1 MRGSSYIQA
10 RPTGYYLRIRVP
22 HHLRPVLG
30 REIVRSLHT
39 VHLKFA
45 RYLAAKIVFGLT
57 MLWDVEME
65 SDAMKDKTDAL
76 ISLVRQEM
84 EAEDILNRIFGLS
97 EEKAAEAARRRADR
111 KESDSISMVTALLKA
126 NLRVADKLQE
136 HAKQPTRVVGKAPN
150 ARPVGPKL
158 SEVVTQYIQHHVISP
173 RWSDRTRAENEAR
186 FRDLVEIIGDKPIRE
201 IDKPMMVRY
210 AEVLGQLPVGI
221 EMQRAQP

>member
-1 MRGSSYIQA
+1 
-10 RPTGYYLRIRVP
+10 
-22 HHLRPVLG
+22 
-30 REIVRSLHT
+30 
-39 VHLKFA
+39 
-45 RYLAAKIVFGLT
+45 
-57 MLWDVEME
+57 
-65 SDAMKDKTDAL
+65 
-76 ISLVRQEM
+76 
-84 EAEDILNRIFGLS
+84 
-97 EEKAAEAARRRADR
+97 
-111 KESDSISMVTALLKA
+111 MVTALLKA

-150 ARPVGPKL
+150 ACPVGPKL
-158 SEVVTQYIQHHVISP
+158 SEVVTQYIQHHVISR